1 MVAGSTSDGNGSHAS
16 TLKSTSYTKS
26 VSWQH
31 YPCRHH
37 EGVYVD
43 EGIDIESAYKYSMKV
58 YKSNEDKSPFCNVR
72 EMTDTVQNYY
82 HEYGGNDTCPLC
94 TKHIDD

>member
-1 MVAGSTSDGNGSHAS
+1 MRDLILQLSKSSIYSTKP
-16 TLKSTSYTKS
+16 LF
-26 VSWQH
+26 
-31 YPCRHH
+31 PCRHH

>member
-1 MVAGSTSDGNGSHAS
+1 
-16 TLKSTSYTKS
+16 
-26 VSWQH
+26 
-31 YPCRHH
+31 
-37 EGVYVD
+37 
-43 EGIDIESAYKYSMKV
+43 SAYKYSMKV

>member
-1 MVAGSTSDGNGSHAS
+1 TDGDGSHGSTSK
-16 TLKSTSYTKS
+16 TPSYTKS
-26 VSWQH
+26 VSWHH
-31 YPCRHH
+31 YQ
-37 EGVYVD
+37 
-43 EGIDIESAYKYSMKV
+43 
-58 YKSNEDKSPFCNVR
+58 SNEDKSPFCNVR

>member
-1 MVAGSTSDGNGSHAS
+1 MTSLKTSIKTITYLSDIGCLEIQGAS
-16 TLKSTSYTKS
+16 L
-26 VSWQH
+26 
-31 YPCRHH
+31 
-37 EGVYVD
+37 GVYVD

>member
-1 MVAGSTSDGNGSHAS
+1 
-16 TLKSTSYTKS
+16 
-26 VSWQH
+26 
-31 YPCRHH
+31 
-37 EGVYVD
+37 
-43 EGIDIESAYKYSMKV
+43 MKV

-72 EMTDTVQNYY
+72 EMTATVQNYY

>member
-1 MVAGSTSDGNGSHAS
+1 MGVINVVQIRCLVSMQTS
-16 TLKSTSYTKS
+16 
-26 VSWQH
+26 
-31 YPCRHH
+31 
-37 EGVYVD
+37 EGIYVD
-43 EGIDIESAYKYSMKV
+43 EGIDIKSAYKYSMKV

>member
-1 MVAGSTSDGNGSHAS
+1 MKTSIINGSEVS
-16 TLKSTSYTKS
+16 RLS
-26 VSWQH
+26 VAIQCRSGVLS
-31 YPCRHH
+31 PCRHH

>member
-1 MVAGSTSDGNGSHAS
+1 MSINELESEQKDWAS
-16 TLKSTSYTKS
+16 SMLCRSGVLS
-26 VSWQH
+26 
-31 YPCRHH
+31 PCRHH